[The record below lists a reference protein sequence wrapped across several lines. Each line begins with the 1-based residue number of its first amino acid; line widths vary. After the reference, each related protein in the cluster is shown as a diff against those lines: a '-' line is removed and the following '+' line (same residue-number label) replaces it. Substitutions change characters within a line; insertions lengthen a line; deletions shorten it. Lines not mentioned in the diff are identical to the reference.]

1 MQLKA
6 KNHSIITLFYCKLRH
21 LNHEDLEC
29 ICHPRHLDI
38 RDAILQLLKV
48 IRDSSKKS
56 ERQDKLASDTLSKIL
71 QKVSKL
77 ERNGPGGQAT
87 VRKIDN
93 ISTFLLRY
101 SNESNRCRNS
111 IFEVTWNIS
120 MNPRMNSKLNS
131 IDNQVKKGGRG
142 TSGGGGGRLSL

>member
-1 MQLKA
+1 MQM
-6 KNHSIITLFYCKLRH
+6 SWV
-21 LNHEDLEC
+21 EQ
-29 ICHPRHLDI
+29 HPNRLAPFSRFKRDDGDGGVTHLDI

-71 QKVSKL
+71 QKVSKM

-93 ISTFLLRY
+93 ISTFLLRM
-101 SNESNRCRNS
+101 S
-111 IFEVTWNIS
+111 
-120 MNPRMNSKLNS
+120 SKLNS

-142 TSGGGGGRLSL
+142 TSGGGGGSSAVLENL

>member
-1 MQLKA
+1 M
-6 KNHSIITLFYCKLRH
+6 
-21 LNHEDLEC
+21 
-29 ICHPRHLDI
+29 DI

-101 SNESNRCRNS
+101 SNKSNRYKNS
-111 IFEVTWNIS
+111 IFEVT
-120 MNPRMNSKLNS
+120 
-131 IDNQVKKGGRG
+131 
-142 TSGGGGGRLSL
+142 